1 MTMQLAKIR
10 HLSAVRARSIL
21 TAIQAG
27 KQLPPAPYFVS
38 TFVSNDKTTGN
49 EELFEFLQESRAAY
63 DIYDNPAR
71 AAYVLVGYLCGRRP
85 EGEEE
90 KILKSVYRFINTPS
104 RVNQVIEAAL
114 EDLEYIDD
122 NETDTI
128 YLEEFEGVQSVLIE
142 AVDENGTHTTGKT
155 FNGDK
160 DEYEIVENQIE
171 VCCAVSDIRS
181 GLRLYWVKNVG
192 MFAACSGYVSGDS
205 VITGIDNDDEPILD
219 RLYFGGLLG
228 AE

>member
-1 MTMQLAKIR
+1 MTSLLKIST
-10 HLSAVRARSIL
+10 LPAVVARSTL

-27 KQLPPAPYFVS
+27 EQLPPAPYFVS
-38 TFVSNDKTTGN
+38 TFVSNDKTTGH
-49 EELFEFLQESRAAY
+49 EELYQFLQESRAAY
-63 DIYDNPAR
+63 DIYDNPAF

-90 KILKSVYRFINTPS
+90 KILKSVYRFIDTPS

-122 NETDTI
+122 NETGTI

-181 GLRLYWVKNVG
+181 GLRLYWIKNVG

>member
-1 MTMQLAKIR
+1 MTKLLKIST
-10 HLSAVRARSIL
+10 LPAAVARSTL

-27 KQLPPAPYFVS
+27 EQLPPAPYFVS

-63 DIYDNPAR
+63 VIYDNPAR

-90 KILKSVYRFINTPS
+90 KVLKSVYRFLDSSSHVT
-104 RVNQVIEAAL
+104 RVIEAAL

-128 YLEEFEGVQSVLIE
+128 DLEEFESLQSVLVE
-142 AVDENGTHTTGKT
+142 AVDENGTHTTGKV

-181 GLRLYWVKNVG
+181 GLRLFWIKNVG

-205 VITGIDNDDEPILD
+205 VITGIDNDDESILD

>member
-1 MTMQLAKIR
+1 MTALLKISA
-10 HLSAVRARSIL
+10 LPAVRARSIL
-21 TAIQAG
+21 MAIQSGERLA
-27 KQLPPAPYFVS
+27 PAPYFVS
-38 TFVSNDKTTGN
+38 AFVSNDKTTGN

-63 DIYDNPAR
+63 DIYDNPAF

-90 KILKSVYRFINTPS
+90 KVLKSVYRFLDSPN

-128 YLEEFEGVQSVLIE
+128 DLEEFEGVQSVLIE
-142 AVDENGTHTTGKT
+142 AVDENGTHTTGKV

-181 GLRLYWVKNVG
+181 GLRLYWIKNVG
-192 MFAACSGYVSGDS
+192 MFAACSGYASGDS

-219 RLYFGGLLG
+219 RLYFSGLLG
-228 AE
+228 TE

>member
-1 MTMQLAKIR
+1 MTALLKI
-10 HLSAVRARSIL
+10 SALPAVVARSTL

-27 KQLPPAPYFVS
+27 EQLPPAPYFVS
-38 TFVSNDKTTGN
+38 TFVSDDKTTGN

-63 DIYDNPAR
+63 DIYDNPAF

-90 KILKSVYRFINTPS
+90 KVLKSVYRFIDSPS
-104 RVNQVIEAAL
+104 YVKRVIEAAL

-128 YLEEFEGVQSVLIE
+128 DLEEFECVQSVLIE
-142 AVDENGTHTTGKT
+142 AADENSTHTTGMV

-160 DEYEIVENQIE
+160 DEHEIVENQIE

-181 GLRLYWVKNVG
+181 GLRLYWIKNVG
-192 MFAACSGYVSGDS
+192 MFAACSGYASGDS

-219 RLYFGGLLG
+219 QLFFGGLLG
-228 AE
+228 SE

>member
-1 MTMQLAKIR
+1 MTALLKI
-10 HLSAVRARSIL
+10 SALPAVAARSIL
-21 TAIQAG
+21 MAVQSGERLA
-27 KQLPPAPYFVS
+27 PAPYFVS

-63 DIYDNPAR
+63 DIYDNPAF
-71 AAYVLVGYLCGRRP
+71 AAYVLIGYLCGRRP

-90 KILKSVYRFINTPS
+90 KVLKSVYRFLDSPN

-128 YLEEFEGVQSVLIE
+128 DLEEFEGVQSVLIE
-142 AVDENGTHTTGKT
+142 AVDENGTHTTGNV

-160 DEYEIVENQIE
+160 DEHEIVENKIE

-181 GLRLYWVKNVG
+181 GLRLYWIKKVG
-192 MFAACSGYVSGDS
+192 MFAACSGYASGDS

>member
-1 MTMQLAKIR
+1 MTALLKI
-10 HLSAVRARSIL
+10 SALPAVAARSIL
-21 TAIQAG
+21 MAIQSKERLA
-27 KQLPPAPYFVS
+27 PAPYFVS

-71 AAYVLVGYLCGRRP
+71 A

-90 KILKSVYRFINTPS
+90 KVLKSVYRFLDSPS

-122 NETDTI
+122 DETDTI
-128 YLEEFEGVQSVLIE
+128 DLEEFECVQSVLTDIL
-142 AVDENGTHTTGKT
+142 DEEIHTTGAV

-160 DEYEIVENQIE
+160 TEYEIVENQME
-171 VCCAVSDIRS
+171 VTSAVSDIRS
-181 GLRLYWVKNVG
+181 GLKLFWIKNLG
-192 MFAACSGYVSGDS
+192 MYAACSGYASGDY
-205 VITGIDNDDEPILD
+205 VVTGIDDDDVPTLD

>member
-1 MTMQLAKIR
+1 MTALLKI
-10 HLSAVRARSIL
+10 SALPAVAARSIL
-21 TAIQAG
+21 MAIQSKERLA
-27 KQLPPAPYFVS
+27 PAPYFVS

-90 KILKSVYRFINTPS
+90 KVLKSVYRFLDSPS

-122 NETDTI
+122 DETDTI
-128 YLEEFEGVQSVLIE
+128 DLEEFECVQSVLTDIL
-142 AVDENGTHTTGKT
+142 DEEIHTTGAV

-160 DEYEIVENQIE
+160 TEYEIVENQIE

-181 GLRLYWVKNVG
+181 GLRLYWIKNVG

>member
-1 MTMQLAKIR
+1 MTALLKIST
-10 HLSAVRARSIL
+10 LPAVAARSIL
-21 TAIQAG
+21 MAIQSKERPA
-27 KQLPPAPYFVS
+27 PAPYFVS
-38 TFVSNDKTTGN
+38 AFVSNDKTTGN
-49 EELFEFLQESRAAY
+49 EELHEFLQESRAAY
-63 DIYDNPAR
+63 DVYDNPAF

-90 KILKSVYRFINTPS
+90 KVLKSVYRFLDSPS

-128 YLEEFEGVQSVLIE
+128 DLEEFEGVQSVLTDILDNE
-142 AVDENGTHTTGKT
+142 IHTTGAV

-160 DEYEIVENQIE
+160 TEYEIVENRME
-171 VCCAVSDIRS
+171 VTSAVSDIRS
-181 GLRLYWVKNVG
+181 GLKLFWIKNLG
-192 MFAACSGYVSGDS
+192 MYAACSGYASGDY
-205 VITGIDNDDEPILD
+205 VVTGIDDDDVPTLD

>member
-1 MTMQLAKIR
+1 MTKLLKIST
-10 HLSAVRARSIL
+10 LPAVVARSIL
-21 TAIQAG
+21 TAIQSGERLA
-27 KQLPPAPYFVS
+27 PAPYFVS
-38 TFVSNDKTTGN
+38 TFVSDDKTTGN

-63 DIYDNPAR
+63 DIYDSPAF
-71 AAYVLVGYLCGRRP
+71 AACVLVGYLCGRRP

-122 NETDTI
+122 NETGTI

-181 GLRLYWVKNVG
+181 GLRLYWIKNVG

-205 VITGIDNDDEPILD
+205 VITGIDDDDEPILD